1 MRAYCFF
8 QSKPAVNF
16 DKGGRSLTDSSP
28 FGNSSNLFSK
38 KCIRRPRP
46 WSPDTM
52 FAFESRLFNPR
63 LSRTLVYIFLV
74 FYVLCKDWAVMGC
87 TFWCGGGKVVYLW

>member
-1 MRAYCFF
+1 MGAYCFF

-38 KCIRRPRP
+38 NASGGHVHGRLILCLHSNLAFSIHAYPELLFIYS
-46 WSPDTM
+46 WCSM
-52 FAFESRLFNPR
+52 FCAK
-63 LSRTLVYIFLV
+63 I
-74 FYVLCKDWAVMGC
+74 GQ
-87 TFWCGGGKVVYLW
+87 

>member
-1 MRAYCFF
+1 MGAYCFF

-28 FGNSSNLFSK
+28 LAIAQIYFLKNASGGHVMVA
-38 KCIRRPRP
+38 
-46 WSPDTM
+46 DTM